1 MPAYTDRDRMVRR
14 YGLPRLT
21 DLTDRE
27 PYAGTVNDAVLGEA
41 VASAGSVIDS
51 FLGTRYRLPL
61 DPVPDV
67 VRDVADKLAFAALYV
82 TEAPDK
88 VTADFNAAMKL
99 LRDLA
104 DGRASIDAPGSA
116 AVPAGEPVVLDGP
129 TRAFG
134 RDRMRGW

>member
-14 YGLPRLT
+14 YGVQRLI

-27 PYAGTVNDAVLGEA
+27 PFAGAINDTVLDEA
-41 VASAGSVIDS
+41 IASAGSIIDS

-67 VRDVADKLAFAALYV
+67 VRDVADRLAFAALYV

-104 DGRASIDAPGSA
+104 DGRASLDAPG
-116 AVPAGEPVVLDGP
+116 AVATPAGDTVTLAGP
-129 TRAFG
+129 DRAFG
-134 RDRMRGW
+134 RDNLRGW